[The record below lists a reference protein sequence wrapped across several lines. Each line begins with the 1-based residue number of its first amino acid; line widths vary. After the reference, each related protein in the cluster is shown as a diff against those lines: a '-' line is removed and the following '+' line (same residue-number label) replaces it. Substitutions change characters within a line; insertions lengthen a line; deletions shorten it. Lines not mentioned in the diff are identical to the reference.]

1 MRFADRPRI
10 VPLQNRVTYKNRV
23 SLASGQ
29 APYNKTAQAVTSL
42 CHTLHV
48 SIPRLHYEMKHAA
61 GIVAFV
67 ARFVVLG
74 LAIAFVISLFWPG
87 VGDRLRM
94 RFGLGHEPVAAS
106 SAGRTSSMELASA
119 PPAAPASYA
128 DAVARAAPSVVN
140 IYANKIVTEQAVR
153 MFTDPLMQQLFGG
166 TPIGTV
172 RRREQNLGSGVI
184 VSANGYVLT
193 NYHVIAN
200 ADDIQVL
207 LYDGRV
213 AKATLVGAD
222 EETDLAVLKIDA
234 GNLPVIQMADPK
246 KLRVGDV
253 VLAIGNPLNLNQTV
267 TMGIISAIGRQLS
280 NSSPEDFIQTDA
292 AINLGN
298 SGGALVNTNGD
309 LVGINTL
316 LIGKAAN
323 AEGIGFAIPVDTA
336 TNVLR
341 QLIATGHVVRGWL
354 GANYGFVPVAAD
366 SGLPAAAARGAQ
378 VTDVYPDTPAAAA
391 GIQVHDILLRLGD
404 HYIRDP
410 ADLSRQEAALKP
422 GSKVEVSGLRN
433 GVPFHV
439 WAHVIQRPPRMPV
452 ANATTNNS
460 SNIEG

>member
-1 MRFADRPRI
+1 
-10 VPLQNRVTYKNRV
+10 
-23 SLASGQ
+23 
-29 APYNKTAQAVTSL
+29 
-42 CHTLHV
+42 
-48 SIPRLHYEMKHAA
+48 MKHAA

-67 ARFVVLG
+67 ARFVILG
-74 LAIAFVISLFWPG
+74 LAIAFVISLVWPG
-87 VGDRLRM
+87 VGDRLRA
-94 RFGLGHEPVAAS
+94 RFGLQHDNTPAAI
-106 SAGRTSSMELASA
+106 TSA
-119 PPAAPASYA
+119 PSSAAPASYA
-128 DAVARAAPSVVN
+128 DAVAKAAPSVVN

-172 RRREQNLGSGVI
+172 KRREQNLGSGVI
-184 VSANGYVLT
+184 VSADGYVLT
-193 NYHVIAN
+193 NNHVIAN

-213 AKATLVGAD
+213 AKAKLIGAD
-222 EETDLAVLKIDA
+222 EETDLAVLKISDA
-234 GNLPVIQMADPK
+234 VNLPVIQMADPK
-246 KLRVGDV
+246 RLRVGDV

-267 TMGIISAIGRQLS
+267 TMGIISAIGRQLN

-298 SGGALVNTNGD
+298 SGGALVNSNGD

-341 QLIATGHVVRGWL
+341 QLIATGHVTRGWL

-378 VTDVYPDTPAAAA
+378 ITDVTPGTPAALA
-391 GIQVHDILLRLGD
+391 GLQPRDILLRLGD
-404 HYIRDP
+404 DDIRDP
-410 ADLSRQEAALKP
+410 ADLSRREAALKP

-433 GVPFHV
+433 GVAFHV
-439 WAHVIQRPPRMPV
+439 QVGVIQRPPQLPT
-452 ANATTNNS
+452 ANSAANS
-460 SNIEG
+460 GSNIEG

>member
-1 MRFADRPRI
+1 
-10 VPLQNRVTYKNRV
+10 
-23 SLASGQ
+23 
-29 APYNKTAQAVTSL
+29 
-42 CHTLHV
+42 
-48 SIPRLHYEMKHAA
+48 MKHAA

-67 ARFVVLG
+67 ARFVILG

-87 VGDRLRM
+87 VGDRLRA
-94 RFGLGHEPVAAS
+94 RFGLQHDTAPAAV
-106 SAGRTSSMELASA
+106 TSA
-119 PPAAPASYA
+119 PPSAAPASYA
-128 DAVARAAPSVVN
+128 DAVAKAAPSVVN

-172 RRREQNLGSGVI
+172 KRREQNLGSGVI
-184 VSANGYVLT
+184 VSADGYVLT
-193 NYHVIAN
+193 NNHVIAN

-213 AKATLVGAD
+213 AKAKLIGAD
-222 EETDLAVLKIDA
+222 EETDLAVLKIIDA
-234 GNLPVIQMADPK
+234 VNLPVIQMADPK

-298 SGGALVNTNGD
+298 SGGALVNSNGD

-341 QLIATGHVVRGWL
+341 QLIATGHVIRGWL

-378 VTDVYPDTPAAAA
+378 ITDVTPGTPAALA
-391 GIQVHDILLRLGD
+391 GLQPRDILLRLGD
-404 HYIRDP
+404 NDIRDP
-410 ADLSRQEAALKP
+410 ADLSRREAALKP

-439 WAHVIQRPPRMPV
+439 EVSVIQRPPQLPT
-452 ANATTNNS
+452 ANSAANS
-460 SNIEG
+460 GSNIEG

>member
-1 MRFADRPRI
+1 M
-10 VPLQNRVTYKNRV
+10 KN
-23 SLASGQ
+23 
-29 APYNKTAQAVTSL
+29 
-42 CHTLHV
+42 
-48 SIPRLHYEMKHAA
+48 AA
-61 GIVAFV
+61 GVVAFI
-67 ARFVVLG
+67 ARFVILG
-74 LAIAFVISLFWPG
+74 LAIAFVISLIWPG
-87 VGDRLRM
+87 VGDRLRA
-94 RFGLGHEPVAAS
+94 RFGLQHDATSIANSPSTPS
-106 SAGRTSSMELASA
+106 S
-119 PPAAPASYA
+119 APASYA
-128 DAVARAAPSVVN
+128 DAVAKAAPSVVN
-140 IYANKIVTEQAVR
+140 IYANKVVTEQAVR

-172 RRREQNLGSGVI
+172 KRREQNLGSGVI
-184 VSANGYVLT
+184 VSADGYVLT
-193 NYHVIAN
+193 NNHVIAN
-200 ADDIQVL
+200 ADDIKVL
-207 LYDGRV
+207 LYDGRIAN
-213 AKATLVGAD
+213 AKLVGAD

-234 GNLPVIQMADPK
+234 GNLPVIQMSDPK

-298 SGGALVNTNGD
+298 SGGALVNSNGD

-341 QLIATGHVVRGWL
+341 QLIATGHVIRGWL

-378 VTDVYPDTPAAAA
+378 VTDVSPGGPAAAA
-391 GIQVHDILLRLGD
+391 GIQAHDILLRLGEND
-404 HYIRDP
+404 IRDP
-410 ADLSRQEAALKP
+410 ADLSRHEAALKP

-439 WAHVIQRPPRMPV
+439 MVNVIERPPRMPTAASV
-452 ANATTNNS
+452 TSNAS
-460 SNIEG
+460 DIEG